1 MTTIE
6 DIQNNILISAKVIA
20 LRSETIR
27 KRLTASSFLFLW
39 SSSCLE
45 REVISSF
52 NSRICR
58 SNLEMR
64 EKYNVNFQEYRC
76 FRRLHVY

>member
-27 KRLTASSFLFLW
+27 KRLTASSFLFL
-39 SSSCLE
+39 
-45 REVISSF
+45 
-52 NSRICR
+52 
-58 SNLEMR
+58 
-64 EKYNVNFQEYRC
+64 
-76 FRRLHVY
+76 